1 MYQDESRCYES
12 QNNYYDAIETLCL
25 AGLIE
30 EALSALERFEI
41 LSSSGSSSDVDG
53 RQEIIPPKTTR
64 TVERLLHKLADK
76 HFKEGNKEKME
87 EVLHRLPS
95 TTDRITF
102 LRKRGCVIEAAQV
115 KAKEGKRDN
124 AAFLLRDEGMF
135 QEAVKYSIDPKF
147 IADCLLSQART
158 TKISKDIP
166 GILHKAL
173 KKYQQCPDLRGQA
186 EVLLMLGKLS
196 NEDEKIQEAG
206 KLFDKCKN
214 CCGEVE
220 SLTQLLKTSSS
231 PPESISQWIIV
242 RALERLLRLITLLYK
257 PVEQR
262 SLGERSEVEKC
273 EEHFGL
279 FKTES
284 ERQKAYFCK
293 QGGRFS
299 DVDPDFVQRHSSKSK
314 AMIDTSEAHLKIG
327 RFLINSSQSLIC
339 MIQKML
345 ENTFTK
351 SSLCKKEGEGIV
363 CDDSSCTYQ
372 HEDSE
377 DLFNKCFHALF
388 NFIYLESVVE
398 KSISEMTANKN
409 GKDISPLINSDFQKF
424 YACQRFYSFLFPLS
438 GCRRYHLT
446 WPLVRNIRKTKAVN
460 RRILQFANFLW
471 KETSEEKRRSDT
483 DNFLKVSS
491 SLQLIGSSSFMV
503 KWISKEEIEFQTQ
516 TRNSQ
521 KPTIFQLMLSKNG
534 MVFNKYNGRC
544 ESYLQWWEDGKK
556 RLYVHG
562 DVENAVHLVVKRFL
576 TLTAKRS
583 GMIYPSI
590 ANTVMILEHQ
600 LTACLALYTCLC
612 TEYRFPICLP
622 GSYLTMVRFWDNFR
636 PNVDNC
642 TFTLYEAVEKTVSQE
657 RNIPRLLNA
666 IRSLLNHMV
675 KLTCGEVASLFDVL
689 GDALSSDGTP
699 TYSTSGESERTLV
712 LFLTML
718 CNCGRGISASMEG
731 TMLGK
736 IFNITPNPCLPNRI
750 KEVLVAVQEAQG
762 YHDLVKVLNEFLH
775 SRGEALY
782 DLRWHKGKLWFDGPA
797 NPSLYH
803 QGFYTDI
810 SKMHEELQQVQVE
823 RSQYGE
829 AGDSHIAGSDA
840 DFDAAT
846 DNMEVKYTDEE
857 LEEKENARKEV
868 AATKIQSWFKGV
880 RQAQVFQATK
890 LARIKSTEEQ
900 MLATDV
906 VAGEHF
912 LRFKMDSSA
921 CAICGTKFKT
931 STDDHPLINQEDHE
945 GIPLLI
951 I

>member
-1 MYQDESRCYES
+1 MYQEESRCYES

-115 KAKEGKRDN
+115 MAKEGKRDN

-220 SLTQLLKTSSS
+220 SLTQLLKTSSL

-257 PVEQR
+257 PIEQR

-279 FKTES
+279 FRTET

-327 RFLINSSQSLIC
+327 RFLINSSQRLIC

-409 GKDISPLINSDFQKF
+409 GNDISPLINNDFQKF
-424 YACQRFYSFLFPLS
+424 YACQRFHSFLFPLS

-521 KPTIFQLMLSKNG
+521 EPTIFQLMLSKNG
-534 MVFNKYNGRC
+534 MVFNKDNGRC

-562 DVENAVHLVVKRFL
+562 DVANAAHLIVRRFL
-576 TLTAKRS
+576 SLTAKRS

-612 TEYRFPICLP
+612 TEYRLPICLP

-718 CNCGRGISASMEG
+718 CNCGKGISASMEG

-736 IFNITPNPCLPNRI
+736 IFNITTNPCLPHRI
-750 KEVLVAVQEAQG
+750 RDVLVAVQEAQG
-762 YHDLVKVLNEFLH
+762 YHDLVKVLNEFLQ

-782 DLRWHKGKLWFDGPA
+782 DLRWHNGKLWFDGPA
-797 NPSLYH
+797 NPSFYH

-810 SKMHEELQQVQVE
+810 SKIHEELQQVQVE

-840 DFDAAT
+840 DFDATT

-880 RQAQVFQATK
+880 RQAKVFRATK
-890 LARIKSTEEQ
+890 LERLKSTEEQ
-900 MLATDV
+900 MLATDA
-906 VAGEHF
+906 AGEHF

-931 STDDHPLINQEDHE
+931 STDDHPLVNQEDYE
-945 GIPLLI
+945 GIPL
-951 I
+951 

>member
-115 KAKEGKRDN
+115 MVKEGKRDN

-750 KEVLVAVQEAQG
+750 KQVLVAVQEAQG

>member
-1 MYQDESRCYES
+1 MYQEESRCYES

-30 EALSALERFEI
+30 EALRALERFEI
-41 LSSSGSSSDVDG
+41 LPSSGSSDDVDG

-64 TVERLLHKLADK
+64 TVERLRHKLADK
-76 HFKEGNKEKME
+76 YFKEGNKDKME
-87 EVLHRLPS
+87 EVLQQLPS

-115 KAKEGKRDN
+115 MAKEGKRDD

-135 QEAVKYSIDPKF
+135 QEAVKYSSDHKF
-147 IADCLLSQART
+147 IADCLLLQART
-158 TKISKDIP
+158 TKITKDIP
-166 GILHKAL
+166 GILHEAL

-196 NEDEKIQEAG
+196 NDDEKIQEAG
-206 KLFDKCKN
+206 KLFGKCKN

-220 SLTQLLKTSSS
+220 CLTQLLKTSSS
-231 PPESISQWIIV
+231 PPESISEWTIV
-242 RALERLLRLITLLYK
+242 KALERLLRLITLLYK
-257 PVEQR
+257 PIKQR

-279 FKTES
+279 STTES

-293 QGGRFS
+293 QGERFS

-314 AMIDTSEAHLKIG
+314 VMIDTSEAHLKIG

-351 SSLCKKEGEGIV
+351 SSLCKKESEGIV

-372 HEDSE
+372 NEDSE
-377 DLFNKCFHALF
+377 DLFNKRFHALF

-398 KSISEMTANKN
+398 KSISEMTGNKN
-409 GKDISPLINSDFQKF
+409 GNDISPLINRDFQKF
-424 YACQRFYSFLFPLS
+424 YACQRFHSFLFPLS
-438 GCRRYHLT
+438 GSRRYHLT
-446 WPLVRNIRKTKAVN
+446 WPLVRKIRKTKAVN

-471 KETSEEKRRSDT
+471 KETSEKKRRSDT
-483 DNFLKVSS
+483 NNFLKVSS

-503 KWISKEEIEFQTQ
+503 KWICKEEIEFQTQ

-521 KPTIFQLMLSKNG
+521 KPKISQLLSKNG
-534 MVFNKYNGRC
+534 MVFRRDNGRC

-562 DVENAVHLVVKRFL
+562 DVENASHLVVKRFL

-600 LTACLALYTCLC
+600 LTACLALYTRLC
-612 TEYRFPICLP
+612 SKAHQFPICLP

-636 PNVDNC
+636 PNVDKG

-666 IRSLLNHMV
+666 ILSLLNHMV
-675 KLTCGEVASLFDVL
+675 KLTCGEVASSFDVL
-689 GDALSSDGTP
+689 GDALSSDGTSK
-699 TYSTSGESERTLV
+699 YSASGESERTLV

-718 CNCGRGISASMEG
+718 CNCGKGISVSMEG

-736 IFNITPNPCLPNRI
+736 IFNITPNPFLANRI
-750 KEVLVAVQEAQG
+750 KEVLVAVKEAKG
-762 YHDLVKVLNEFLH
+762 YRDLVKVLNEFLQG
-775 SRGEALY
+775 RGEALY
-782 DLRWHKGKLWFDGPA
+782 DLRWHNRKLWFDGPA
-797 NPSLYH
+797 NPSDY
-803 QGFYTDI
+803 QESFYTDI
-810 SKMHEELQQVQVE
+810 SKIHEELRQVPVE
-823 RSQYGE
+823 SPQYEE
-829 AGDSHIAGSDA
+829 AGDSNDGRSEV
-840 DFDAAT
+840 DFDAT
-846 DNMEVKYTDEE
+846 IDNMEVKYTNEE
-857 LEEKENARKEV
+857 LKEKENARKEV
-868 AATKIQSWFKGV
+868 AATMTQSLLKGV
-880 RQAQVFQATK
+880 RQAGVVRATH
-890 LARIKSTEEQ
+890 LARLKSPEEQ
-900 MLATDV
+900 MAATD
-906 VAGEHF
+906 AAEEQF
-912 LRFKMDSSA
+912 LRFKIDSSA
-921 CAICGTKFKT
+921 CGICGTKFKS

-945 GIPLLI
+945 GRPL
-951 I
+951 

>member
-1 MYQDESRCYES
+1 MYQEESRCYES

-87 EVLHRLPS
+87 EVLQHLPS

-102 LRKRGCVIEAAQV
+102 LRKRGCVIEAAQII
-115 KAKEGKRDN
+115 AKEGKRDD

-135 QEAVKYSIDPKF
+135 REAVKYSSDPKF

-158 TKISKDIP
+158 TKITKDIP

-173 KKYQQCPDLRGQA
+173 KKYQQCRDLTGQA

-257 PVEQR
+257 PIEQR

-398 KSISEMTANKN
+398 KSISEMTAKKN
-409 GKDISPLINSDFQKF
+409 GNDISPLINSDFQKF

-446 WPLVRNIRKTKAVN
+446 WPLVRYVRKTKAVN

-534 MVFNKYNGRC
+534 MVFNKDNGRC

-612 TEYRFPICLP
+612 TEYRLPICLP

-736 IFNITPNPCLPNRI
+736 IFNITPNPCLPHRI

-762 YHDLVKVLNEFLH
+762 YHDLVKVLNEFLQ

-782 DLRWHKGKLWFDGPA
+782 DLRWHNGKLWFDGPA
-797 NPSLYH
+797 NPSFYH

-810 SKMHEELQQVQVE
+810 SKIHEELQQVQVE
-823 RSQYGE
+823 RFQYGE
-829 AGDSHIAGSDA
+829 AGDSHIAGSDV
-840 DFDAAT
+840 DFDATT

-857 LEEKENARKEV
+857 LKEKENARKEV

-880 RQAQVFQATK
+880 RQAKVFQATR
-890 LARIKSTEEQ
+890 LARLKSNEEQ
-900 MLATDV
+900 MWATDAAV
-906 VAGEHF
+906 EHF

-931 STDDHPLINQEDHE
+931 STDDHPLVNQEDYE
-945 GIPLLI
+945 GIPL
-951 I
+951 

>member
-1 MYQDESRCYES
+1 MYQEESRCYES

-87 EVLHRLPS
+87 EVLQHLPS

-102 LRKRGCVIEAAQV
+102 LRKRGCIIEAAQII
-115 KAKEGKRDN
+115 AKEGKRDD

-135 QEAVKYSIDPKF
+135 REAVKYSSDPKF

-158 TKISKDIP
+158 TKITKDIP

-173 KKYQQCPDLRGQA
+173 KKYQQCRDLTGQA

-257 PVEQR
+257 PIEQR

-299 DVDPDFVQRHSSKSK
+299 DVDPDFVQRHASKSK

-409 GKDISPLINSDFQKF
+409 GNDISPLINNDFQKF
-424 YACQRFYSFLFPLS
+424 YACQRFHSFLFPLS

-483 DNFLKVSS
+483 DNFLKVAS

-503 KWISKEEIEFQTQ
+503 KWIFKEEIEFQTQ

-534 MVFNKYNGRC
+534 MVFNKDNGRC

-562 DVENAVHLVVKRFL
+562 DVANAAHLIVRRFL
-576 TLTAKRS
+576 SLTAKRS

-600 LTACLALYTCLC
+600 LTACLALYTRLC
-612 TEYRFPICLP
+612 KEYQFPICLP
-622 GSYLTMVRFWDNFR
+622 GSYLTMVRLWDSFR
-636 PNVDNC
+636 PNVDKGA
-642 TFTLYEAVEKTVSQE
+642 FTLYEAVEHNVRQE

-718 CNCGRGISASMEG
+718 CNCGKGISASMEG
-731 TMLGK
+731 TMLRK
-736 IFNITPNPCLPNRI
+736 IFNITPNPCLPHRI
-750 KEVLVAVQEAQG
+750 KDVLVAVQEAQG
-762 YHDLVKVLNEFLH
+762 YHDLVKVLTEFLQ

-782 DLRWHKGKLWFDGPA
+782 DLRWRNGKLWFDGPA
-797 NPSLYH
+797 NPSFYH

-810 SKMHEELQQVQVE
+810 SKIHEELQQVQVE
-823 RSQYGE
+823 RSQYGQ

-840 DFDAAT
+840 DFDATT

-880 RQAQVFQATK
+880 RQAKVFRATK
-890 LARIKSTEEQ
+890 LERLKSTEEQ
-900 MLATDV
+900 MLATD

>member
-1 MYQDESRCYES
+1 MYQEESRCYES

-115 KAKEGKRDN
+115 MAKEGKRDN

-220 SLTQLLKTSSS
+220 SLTQLLKTSSL

-242 RALERLLRLITLLYK
+242 RALERLLRLITVLYK

-279 FKTES
+279 FRTET

-327 RFLINSSQSLIC
+327 RFLINSSQRLIC

-409 GKDISPLINSDFQKF
+409 GNDISPLINSDFQKF

-521 KPTIFQLMLSKNG
+521 EPTIFQLMLSKNG
-534 MVFNKYNGRC
+534 MVFNKDNGRC

-612 TEYRFPICLP
+612 TEYRLPICLP

-736 IFNITPNPCLPNRI
+736 IFNITPNPCLPHRI

-762 YHDLVKVLNEFLH
+762 YHDLVKVLNEFLQ

-782 DLRWHKGKLWFDGPA
+782 DLRWHNGKLWFDGPA

-829 AGDSHIAGSDA
+829 AGDSHIASSDA
-840 DFDAAT
+840 DFDATT

-890 LARIKSTEEQ
+890 LARLKSTEEQ

-921 CAICGTKFKT
+921 CAICGTKFET
-931 STDDHPLINQEDHE
+931 STDDHPLINQEEHE

>member
-115 KAKEGKRDN
+115 MVKEGKRDN

>member
-1 MYQDESRCYES
+1 MYQEESRCYES

-87 EVLHRLPS
+87 EVLQHLPS

-102 LRKRGCVIEAAQV
+102 LRKRGCVIEAAQII
-115 KAKEGKRDN
+115 AKEGKRDD

-135 QEAVKYSIDPKF
+135 REAVKYSSDPKF

-158 TKISKDIP
+158 TKITKDIP
-166 GILHKAL
+166 GILHKAF
-173 KKYQQCPDLRGQA
+173 KKYQQCRDLTGQA

-206 KLFDKCKN
+206 KLFDKCTN

-220 SLTQLLKTSSS
+220 SLTHLLKTSSS

-257 PVEQR
+257 PIEQR

-299 DVDPDFVQRHSSKSK
+299 DVDPDFVQRHASKSK

-409 GKDISPLINSDFQKF
+409 GNDISPLINNDFQKF
-424 YACQRFYSFLFPLS
+424 YACQRFHSFLFPLS

-460 RRILQFANFLW
+460 RRICSSQ
-471 KETSEEKRRSDT
+471 TSYGRRHPRK
-483 DNFLKVSS
+483 NV
-491 SLQLIGSSSFMV
+491 V
-503 KWISKEEIEFQTQ
+503 Q
-516 TRNSQ
+516 TR
-521 KPTIFQLMLSKNG
+521 I
-534 MVFNKYNGRC
+534 
-544 ESYLQWWEDGKK
+544 
-556 RLYVHG
+556 
-562 DVENAVHLVVKRFL
+562 
-576 TLTAKRS
+576 
-583 GMIYPSI
+583 
-590 ANTVMILEHQ
+590 
-600 LTACLALYTCLC
+600 
-612 TEYRFPICLP
+612 
-622 GSYLTMVRFWDNFR
+622 
-636 PNVDNC
+636 
-642 TFTLYEAVEKTVSQE
+642 TF
-657 RNIPRLLNA
+657 
-666 IRSLLNHMV
+666 
-675 KLTCGEVASLFDVL
+675 
-689 GDALSSDGTP
+689 
-699 TYSTSGESERTLV
+699 
-712 LFLTML
+712 
-718 CNCGRGISASMEG
+718 
-731 TMLGK
+731 
-736 IFNITPNPCLPNRI
+736 
-750 KEVLVAVQEAQG
+750 
-762 YHDLVKVLNEFLH
+762 
-775 SRGEALY
+775 
-782 DLRWHKGKLWFDGPA
+782 
-797 NPSLYH
+797 
-803 QGFYTDI
+803 
-810 SKMHEELQQVQVE
+810 
-823 RSQYGE
+823 
-829 AGDSHIAGSDA
+829 
-840 DFDAAT
+840 
-846 DNMEVKYTDEE
+846 
-857 LEEKENARKEV
+857 
-868 AATKIQSWFKGV
+868 
-880 RQAQVFQATK
+880 
-890 LARIKSTEEQ
+890 
-900 MLATDV
+900 
-906 VAGEHF
+906 
-912 LRFKMDSSA
+912 
-921 CAICGTKFKT
+921 
-931 STDDHPLINQEDHE
+931 
-945 GIPLLI
+945 
-951 I
+951 

>member
-1 MYQDESRCYES
+1 MYQEESRCYES

-53 RQEIIPPKTTR
+53 RQEIVPPKTTR

-115 KAKEGKRDN
+115 MAKEGKRDN

-158 TKISKDIP
+158 TKISKDVP
-166 GILHKAL
+166 EILHKAL

-279 FKTES
+279 FRTET

-327 RFLINSSQSLIC
+327 RFLINSSQRLIC

-409 GKDISPLINSDFQKF
+409 GNDISPLINSDFQKF

-521 KPTIFQLMLSKNG
+521 EPTIFQLMLSKNG
-534 MVFNKYNGRC
+534 MVFNKDNGRC

-612 TEYRFPICLP
+612 TEYRLPICLP

-642 TFTLYEAVEKTVSQE
+642 TFTLYEAVEKTVRQE

-736 IFNITPNPCLPNRI
+736 IFNITPNPCLPHRI

-762 YHDLVKVLNEFLH
+762 YHDLVKVLNEFLQ

-782 DLRWHKGKLWFDGPA
+782 DLRWHNGKLWFDGPA

-829 AGDSHIAGSDA
+829 AGDSHIASSDA
-840 DFDAAT
+840 DFDATT

-890 LARIKSTEEQ
+890 LARLKSTEEQ

-931 STDDHPLINQEDHE
+931 STDDHTLINQEDHE

>member
-1 MYQDESRCYES
+1 MYQEESRCYES

-41 LSSSGSSSDVDG
+41 LSSRGSSSDVDG

-87 EVLHRLPS
+87 EVLQHLPS

-102 LRKRGCVIEAAQV
+102 LRKRGCVIEAAQII
-115 KAKEGKRDN
+115 AKEGKRDD

-135 QEAVKYSIDPKF
+135 REAVKYSSDPKF

-158 TKISKDIP
+158 TKITKDIP

-173 KKYQQCPDLRGQA
+173 KKYQQCRDLTGQA

-257 PVEQR
+257 PIEQR

-299 DVDPDFVQRHSSKSK
+299 DVDPDFVQRHASKSK

-388 NFIYLESVVE
+388 NFVYLESVVE

-409 GKDISPLINSDFQKF
+409 GNDISPLINNDFQKF
-424 YACQRFYSFLFPLS
+424 YACQRFHSFLFPLS

-483 DNFLKVSS
+483 DNFLKVAS

-503 KWISKEEIEFQTQ
+503 NWIFKEEIEFQTQ

-534 MVFNKYNGRC
+534 MVFNKDNGRC

-562 DVENAVHLVVKRFL
+562 DVANAAHLIVRRFL
-576 TLTAKRS
+576 SLTAKRS

-600 LTACLALYTCLC
+600 LTACLALYTRLC
-612 TEYRFPICLP
+612 TEYQFPICLP
-622 GSYLTMVRFWDNFR
+622 GSYLTMVRLWDSFR
-636 PNVDNC
+636 PSVDKGA
-642 TFTLYEAVEKTVSQE
+642 FTLYEAVEHNVRQE

-689 GDALSSDGTP
+689 GDALSSDGNP
-699 TYSTSGESERTLV
+699 TYSTSVESERTLV
-712 LFLTML
+712 FFLTML
-718 CNCGRGISASMEG
+718 CNCGKGISASMEG

-736 IFNITPNPCLPNRI
+736 IFNITPNPCLPHRI
-750 KEVLVAVQEAQG
+750 KDVLVAVQEAQG
-762 YHDLVKVLNEFLH
+762 YHDLVKVLNEFLQ

-782 DLRWHKGKLWFDGPA
+782 DLRWHNGKLWFDGPA
-797 NPSLYH
+797 NPSFYH

-810 SKMHEELQQVQVE
+810 SKIREELQQVQVE
-823 RSQYGE
+823 RSQYGQ
-829 AGDSHIAGSDA
+829 AGDSHIAGSDV
-840 DFDAAT
+840 DFDATT

-880 RQAQVFQATK
+880 RQAKVFRATK
-890 LARIKSTEEQ
+890 LERLKSTEEQ
-900 MLATDV
+900 MLATD

-931 STDDHPLINQEDHE
+931 STDDHPLIKQEDHE
-945 GIPLLI
+945 GIPL
-951 I
+951 